1 MMPDGSISFEKGL
14 INRGSWQAIKTCMKK
29 ALAGERICVGF
40 LGGSI
45 TQGSLSSVPETCYA
59 YRVYSWWKETFPKA
73 EIVYLN
79 GGIGGTTSQYGVS
92 RVQEHILQYQPDFL
106 LTEFAVNDDNTEFF
120 QETYEGLVRAIL
132 KAEKRPALML
142 MNNVRYDDGQNAE
155 EMHLSVAKHYQ
166 LPMVSMKATIWPQI
180 ASGAIERR
188 TITPDDLHPN
198 DEGHALVAKV
208 ITTFLAQVLSEVE
221 AEESALPAE
230 LPEPLTKNRYE
241 ESVRYQNYNSEP
253 ELNGFAADTEK
264 QNGITDLFRR
274 GYTAKKEGDRITFRI
289 AATGI
294 AVQYR
299 KSIRRPAPIAKVW
312 IDGAEEKSVVL
323 DSNFDEDWGDCLYIE
338 TIAKGLPDQTH
349 QVDIEITKATKEDQ
363 APFYLV
369 SVIGSR

>member
-1 MMPDGSISFEKGL
+1 MPETGICFEKGL
-14 INRGSWQAIKTCMKK
+14 INRGSWQAIKACMKK

-59 YRVYSWWKETFPKA
+59 YRVYSWWKETFPNA
-73 EIVYLN
+73 EVVYLN

-120 QETYEGLVRAIL
+120 KETYEGLVRAIL

-155 EMHLSVAKHYQ
+155 EMHLSVAGHYH

-188 TITPDDLHPN
+188 AITPDDLHPN

-208 ITTFLAQVLSEVE
+208 ITTFLAQVLAEVE
-221 AEESALPAE
+221 TEESALPAE

-253 ELNGFAADTEK
+253 ELQGFVADTQE
-264 QNGITDLFRR
+264 QNEITELFRR
-274 GYTAKKEGDRITFRI
+274 GYTADKEGQRITFKI

-299 KSIRRPAPIAKVW
+299 KSVRRPAPVARVW

-338 TIAKGLPDQTH
+338 TIAKGLPDQVH